1 MRPSCLKDFLSRPD
15 LLLERAEFCRFQG
28 LLRTLWV
35 WRLMNYLSCF
45 SADRGKRGSRG
56 SRVSRRWRFPGRSG
70 GVLLEGG
77 GSLSRLSFP
86 FLSEAGGRP
95 FRVANFHARGARH
108 SPQESATADE
118 PSGACPLVPL
128 QRLGRNRLCRGGS
141 PLLALGLGLWVP
153 LHKAATAAVGAVHH
167 KRHGLGVQL
176 RHHLEPPPT
185 VT

>member
-1 MRPSCLKDFLSRPD
+1 MLIVVATSPPPGKLFSTPPSHAARQRFPLRPSCLKDFLSRPD

-77 GSLSRLSFP
+77 SLSRLSFP

-118 PSGACPLVPL
+118 PSGACPS
-128 QRLGRNRLCRGGS
+128 GIRNCG
-141 PLLALGLGLWVP
+141 
-153 LHKAATAAVGAVHH
+153 
-167 KRHGLGVQL
+167 
-176 RHHLEPPPT
+176 
-185 VT
+185 